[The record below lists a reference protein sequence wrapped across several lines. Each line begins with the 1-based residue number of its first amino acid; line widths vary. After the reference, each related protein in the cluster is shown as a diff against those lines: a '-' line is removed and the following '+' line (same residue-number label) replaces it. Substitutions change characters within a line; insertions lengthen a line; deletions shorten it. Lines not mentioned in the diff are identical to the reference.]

1 MRNSREHVPLKP
13 PASADTK
20 EPGPPSPLSHLPPF
34 QSWKG
39 RESSMYLG
47 LSVSSLIPHLLSTS
61 EFPEVSGD
69 LKFNN

>member
-1 MRNSREHVPLKP
+1 MSLSSSQQVLTQKNQLLLSLERSSFTPHSS
-13 PASADTK
+13 ASIS
-20 EPGPPSPLSHLPPF
+20 ELE
-34 QSWKG
+34 

-47 LSVSSLIPHLLSTS
+47 LSVSSLIPHLLSMS